1 MAQPIWNTTAGSIGT
16 FPATIIMATQLSA
29 SPVSPAT
36 TITYTLLSGTLP
48 PGTTITIGGL
58 ISGTPTLVTVDTTT
72 TFTIRATDNLSNI
85 RDRTFS
91 ITISGTAIPEFT
103 TPAGS
108 VLSTLDSVWIE
119 LPIEYSNPDNT
130 NQIVVEVQEGI
141 LPPGLEINPAGVIR
155 GYANPP
161 TVSVTLT
168 EVETNATL
176 TDGTSYLITCTSTTQ
191 FTIGRPVVF
200 TSTVFGGIQN
210 GETYYI
216 KTIDSSTT
224 FSITSTQN
232 GDVFPLTSASGSMT
246 VTLPATSF
254 GQPTI
259 RTYSFILRLSRNLG
273 GDTATYSITVVNQ
286 NTPVSQGGPGYTIN
300 SRIPTI
306 LNTRPKTFIITDND
320 PYSGYYILPP
330 ISPTVNAFIGTIR
343 SGEYFTFKIIGY
355 DFDGSSLTY
364 DYVNLPV
371 ELTGDTET
379 GWITG
384 TPTLNSTGLSTFSFA
399 VNVYKTDSSSIGTT
413 NFNFSY
419 NLSNEITDT
428 IIWSTPSDL
437 GTIFNSSI
445 STVNVFAVADTEL
458 SYRITSGSLPPNLL
472 LLSNGEIT
480 GKVADQPTDTL
491 LEQNTETVFTFTIQA
506 YSALFPAVQSTK
518 TFTITVLQEYTQPTD
533 TLYIK
538 AAPSINDRN
547 IINTLLTSE
556 TLIPEEIVYRPN
568 DIYFGKA
575 TSIVYEHAYG
585 IYASEIDEYLA
596 AVTQNHYWRN
606 ITLGEIKTAVAKNSL
621 GEIIYEV
628 VYSEVI
634 DNLVN
639 PAGIS
644 IQQEIIW
651 PRPIDLGLGP
661 WYTSITDIHASY
673 ETVLGQEYYTS
684 LTPGFAQTLYPNSLF
699 NMRNRVSQVVG
710 QEFDSRL
717 LPLWMTSQQEN
728 GGTLGYTQAWV
739 ICYTKPGI
747 IVDGQLLT
755 YAEFKATGLTKTR
768 TEGGVI
774 ITDYFSSAET
784 IKNNINNNWPYTL
797 NQINFRIDRF
807 SVDKSETYNY
817 DKKLNPPA
825 WTGLPSA
832 TPVPNPIDSENFYV
846 LFPRQTI
853 LPDESQ
859 Y

>member
-16 FPATIIMATQLSA
+16 YPATILMATQLSA

-36 TITYTLLSGTLP
+36 TITYILLSGTLP
-48 PGTTITIGGL
+48 PGTSINTSGL
-58 ISGTPTLVTVDTTT
+58 ISGTPTLVTSDTTS

-91 ITISGTAIPEFT
+91 MTISGTAIPEFT

-108 VLSTLDSVWIE
+108 VLNTLDSVWIE
-119 LPIEYSNPDNT
+119 LPIEYSNPDST
-130 NQIVVEVQEGI
+130 NEVVVELQEGI

-161 TVSVTLT
+161 TVNVTLN
-168 EVETNATL
+168 EVETNATV

-191 FTIGRPVVF
+191 FTVGRPVVF
-200 TSTVFGGIQN
+200 TSTVFGGIEE

-216 KTIDSSTT
+216 KSINSNTT
-224 FSITSTQN
+224 FTISATQN
-232 GDVFPLTSASGSMT
+232 GDVFPLISGSGLMV
-246 VTLPATSF
+246 VTLPAVSF

-259 RTYSFILRLSRNLG
+259 RTYSFILRLSSNLG
-273 GDTATYSITVVNQ
+273 GDTTSYSITVVNQ

-306 LNTRPKTFIITDND
+306 LNTRPRTFIITDND

-330 ISPTVNAFIGTIR
+330 VSPTVNAFIGTIR

-355 DFDGSSLTY
+355 DFDGSSLSY
-364 DYVNLPV
+364 QYIDLPID
-371 ELTGDTET
+371 LTGDTET

-384 TPTLNSTGLSTFSFA
+384 TPTLNSTGLSTFNFA
-399 VNVYKTDSSSIGTT
+399 VNVYKTDNASIGTI
-413 NFNFSY
+413 NFSFSY
-419 NLSNEITDT
+419 NLSNEITDD
-428 IIWSTPSDL
+428 IIWTTPSDL
-437 GTIFNSSI
+437 GTIFNTTV
-445 STVNVFAVADTEL
+445 STLNVVAVADTEL
-458 SYRITSGSLPPNLL
+458 SYRITSGELPPNLL
-472 LLSNGEIT
+472 LLDNGEIT
-480 GKVADQPTDTL
+480 GSVANQPTDTL
-491 LEQNTETVFTFTIQA
+491 LEQNAETVFTFTIQA
-506 YSALFPAVQSTK
+506 YSPLYPVVQSSK
-518 TFTITVLQEYTQPTD
+518 TFTVTVLQEYTQPTD

-547 IINTLLTSE
+547 ILNTLLTSE
-556 TLIPEEIVYRPN
+556 TLIPEAMVYRPN
-568 DIYFGKA
+568 DIYFGKS
-575 TSIVYEHAYG
+575 TSIIYEHAYG
-585 IYASEIDEYLA
+585 IYSSEIDEYLA

-634 DNLVN
+634 DNLIN
-639 PAGIS
+639 PSGVS
-644 IQQEIIW
+644 IQQEIYW
-651 PRPIDLGLGP
+651 PRPINLQLGP
-661 WYTSITDIHASY
+661 WYTSITDIFTSY
-673 ETVLGQEYYTS
+673 ETVLGQDYYTS
-684 LTPGFAQTLYPNSLF
+684 LTPGYAQTLYPNSLF
-699 NMRNRVSQVVG
+699 NMRNRVGQVVG
-710 QEFDSRL
+710 QEFNSRL
-717 LPLWMTSQQEN
+717 LPLWMTSQQAN

-739 ICYTKPGI
+739 ICYTKPGF
-747 IVDGQLLT
+747 
-755 YAEFKATGLTKTR
+755 AN
-768 TEGGVI
+768 
-774 ITDYFSSAET
+774 T
-784 IKNNINNNWPYTL
+784 IKNNINTNWPYTL

-817 DKKLNPPA
+817 NKKLNPPT

-832 TPVPNPIDSENFYV
+832 TPVPDPIDSKDFYV

>member
-1 MAQPIWNTTAGSIGT
+1 MAQPVWNTTAGSIGT
-16 FPATIIMATQLSA
+16 YPATILMATQLSA

-36 TITYTLLSGTLP
+36 SITYTLLSGTLP
-48 PGTTITIGGL
+48 SGTTITSSGL
-58 ISGTPTLVTVDTTT
+58 ISGTPTLVTIDTTT

-91 ITISGTAIPEFT
+91 MTVSGTAIPEFT

-108 VLSTLDSVWIE
+108 ILNTLDSVWIE
-119 LPIEYSNPDNT
+119 LPIEYSNPENT
-130 NQIVVEVQEGI
+130 NQVVVELQEGI
-141 LPPGLEINPAGVIR
+141 LPPGLEINPSGVIR
-155 GYANPP
+155 GYAYPP
-161 TVSVTLT
+161 TVTVTLT

-191 FTIGRPVVF
+191 FTVGRPVIF
-200 TSTVFGGIQN
+200 TSTVFGGIEE

-216 KTIDSSTT
+216 RTIDSTTT
-224 FSITSTQN
+224 FTIAATQN

-246 VTLPATSF
+246 VTLPAISF

-259 RTYSFILRLSRNLG
+259 RTYSFILRLSSNLG
-273 GDTATYSITVVNQ
+273 GDTVTYSIAVVNQ

-306 LNTRPKTFIITDND
+306 LNTRPRTFIITDND
-320 PYSGYYILPP
+320 PFSGYYILPP
-330 ISPTVNAFIGTIR
+330 VSPTVNAFIGTIR

-364 DYVNLPV
+364 EYIDLPAD
-371 ELTGDTET
+371 LTGDTET

-384 TPTLNSTGLSTFSFA
+384 TPTLNSTGLSTFNFE
-399 VNVYKTDSSSIGTT
+399 VNVYKTDSVSIGTT

-419 NLSNEITDT
+419 NLSNDITDT
-428 IIWSTPSDL
+428 IIWETPSDL
-437 GTIFNSSI
+437 GSIFNSTV
-445 STVNVFAVADTEL
+445 STLNVYAVADTAI
-458 SYRITSGSLPPNLL
+458 SYRITSGALPPNLI

-480 GKVADQPTDTL
+480 GRVADQPTDTL
-491 LEQNTETVFTFTIQA
+491 LEQNAETIFTFTIQA
-506 YSALFPAVQSTK
+506 YSPLYPVVQASK
-518 TFTITVLQEYTQPTD
+518 TFTVTVLQEYTQPTD

-547 IINTLLTSE
+547 ILNTLLTSE
-556 TLIPEEIVYRPN
+556 TLIPEAMVYRPN
-568 DIYFGKA
+568 DIYFGKS
-575 TSIVYEHAYG
+575 TSIIYEHAYG
-585 IYASEIDEYLA
+585 IYASAIDEYLA

-639 PAGIS
+639 PAGTS
-644 IQQEIIW
+644 IQQEIYW

-661 WYTSITDIHASY
+661 WYTSITDIFTSY
-673 ETVLGQEYYTS
+673 DTVLGQDYYTS

-710 QEFDSRL
+710 QEYDSRL

-755 YAEFKATGLTKTR
+755 YAEFEATGLTKTR
-768 TEGGVI
+768 TQGGVI

-807 SVDKSETYNY
+807 SVNKSETYNY

-832 TPVPNPIDSENFYV
+832 TPVPDPIDSKDFYV

-853 LPDESQ
+853 LPDETQ

>member
-1 MAQPIWNTTAGSIGT
+1 
-16 FPATIIMATQLSA
+16 MATQLSA

-36 TITYTLLSGTLP
+36 SITYTLLSGTLP
-48 PGTTITIGGL
+48 LGTTITSSGL
-58 ISGTPTLVTVDTTT
+58 ISGTPTLVTIDTTT

-91 ITISGTAIPEFT
+91 MTVSGTAIPEFT

-108 VLSTLDSVWIE
+108 ILNTLDSVWIE
-119 LPIEYSNPDNT
+119 LPIEYSNPENT
-130 NQIVVEVQEGI
+130 NQVVVELQEGI

-155 GYANPP
+155 GYAYPP
-161 TVSVTLT
+161 TVTVTLT

-191 FTIGRPVVF
+191 FTVGRPVIF
-200 TSTVFGGIQN
+200 TSTVFGGIEE

-216 KTIDSSTT
+216 RTIDSTTT
-224 FSITSTQN
+224 FTIAATQN

-246 VTLPATSF
+246 VTLPAISF

-259 RTYSFILRLSRNLG
+259 RTYSFILRLSSNLG
-273 GDTATYSITVVNQ
+273 GDTVTYSITVVNQ

-306 LNTRPKTFIITDND
+306 LNTRPRTFIITDND
-320 PYSGYYILPP
+320 PFSGYYILPP
-330 ISPTVNAFIGTIR
+330 VSPTVNAFIGTIR

-364 DYVNLPV
+364 EYIDLPAD
-371 ELTGDTET
+371 LTGDTET

-384 TPTLNSTGLSTFSFA
+384 TPTLNSIGLSTFNFS
-399 VNVYKTDSSSIGTT
+399 VNVYKTDNTSIGTT

-437 GTIFNSSI
+437 GTIFNSTI
-445 STVNVFAVADTEL
+445 STLNVIAIADTEL
-458 SYRITSGSLPPNLL
+458 SYRITSGALPPNLL
-472 LLSNGEIT
+472 LLDNGEIT
-480 GKVADQPTDTL
+480 GIVANQPTDTL
-491 LEQNTETVFTFTIQA
+491 LEQNAETIFTVTIQA
-506 YSALFPAVQSTK
+506 YSALYPVVQSTK
-518 TFTITVLQEYTQPTD
+518 TFTITVIQEYTQPTD

-547 IINTLLTSE
+547 ILNTLLASE
-556 TLIPEEIVYRPN
+556 TLIPEAMVYRPN
-568 DIYFGKA
+568 DIYFGKS
-575 TSIVYEHAYG
+575 TSIIYEHAYG
-585 IYASEIDEYLA
+585 IYSSEIDEYLA

-634 DNLVN
+634 DNLIN
-639 PAGIS
+639 PSGVS
-644 IQQEIIW
+644 IQQEIYW
-651 PRPIDLGLGP
+651 PRQIDLSLGP
-661 WYTSITDIHASY
+661 WYTSITNIFTSY
-673 ETVLGQEYYTS
+673 DTVLGQDYYTS
-684 LTPGFAQTLYPNSLF
+684 LTPGYAQTLYPNSLF
-699 NMRNRVSQVVG
+699 NMRNRVGQVVG

-717 LPLWMTSQQEN
+717 LPLWMTSQQAN

-739 ICYTKPGI
+739 ICYTKPG
-747 IVDGQLLT
+747 
-755 YAEFKATGLTKTR
+755 FAT
-768 TEGGVI
+768 
-774 ITDYFSSAET
+774 T

-817 DKKLNPPA
+817 DKRLNPPA

-832 TPVPNPIDSENFYV
+832 TPVPDPLDSKDFYV

-853 LPDESQ
+853 LPDETQ

>member
-259 RTYSFILRLSRNLG
+259 RTYSFILRLSSNLG

-428 IIWSTPSDL
+428 IIWSTPADL

-568 DIYFGKA
+568 DIYFGKE
-575 TSIVYEHAYG
+575 TSIVY
-585 IYASEIDEYLA
+585 
-596 AVTQNHYWRN
+596 
-606 ITLGEIKTAVAKNSL
+606 
-621 GEIIYEV
+621 
-628 VYSEVI
+628 
-634 DNLVN
+634 
-639 PAGIS
+639 
-644 IQQEIIW
+644 
-651 PRPIDLGLGP
+651 
-661 WYTSITDIHASY
+661 
-673 ETVLGQEYYTS
+673 
-684 LTPGFAQTLYPNSLF
+684 
-699 NMRNRVSQVVG
+699 
-710 QEFDSRL
+710 
-717 LPLWMTSQQEN
+717 
-728 GGTLGYTQAWV
+728 
-739 ICYTKPGI
+739 
-747 IVDGQLLT
+747 
-755 YAEFKATGLTKTR
+755 
-768 TEGGVI
+768 
-774 ITDYFSSAET
+774 
-784 IKNNINNNWPYTL
+784 
-797 NQINFRIDRF
+797 
-807 SVDKSETYNY
+807 
-817 DKKLNPPA
+817 
-825 WTGLPSA
+825 
-832 TPVPNPIDSENFYV
+832 
-846 LFPRQTI
+846 
-853 LPDESQ
+853 
-859 Y
+859 

>member
-1 MAQPIWNTTAGSIGT
+1 MAQPIWNTPAGSIGT
-16 FPATIIMATQLSA
+16 YPATILMSTQLSA

-36 TITYTLLSGTLP
+36 AISYILLSGTLP
-48 PGTTITIGGL
+48 PGTSITTSGL

-91 ITISGTAIPEFT
+91 MTISGSAIPEFT

-108 VLSTLDSVWIE
+108 VLNTLDSVWIE

-130 NQIVVEVQEGI
+130 NEVVVELQEGI

-161 TVSVTLT
+161 TVNVTLT
-168 EVETNATL
+168 EVETNATV

-191 FTIGRPVVF
+191 FTVGRPVVF
-200 TSTVFGGIQN
+200 TSTVFGGVEE

-216 KTIDSSTT
+216 KTINSTT
-224 FSITSTQN
+224 TFTITSTQN
-232 GDVFPLTSASGSMT
+232 GDVFPLTSATGSMT

-259 RTYSFILRLSRNLG
+259 RTYSFILRLSSTLG
-273 GDTATYSITVVNQ
+273 GDTTTYSITVVNQ
-286 NTPVSQGGPGYTIN
+286 NTPISQGGPGYTIN

-306 LNTRPKTFIITDND
+306 LNTRPKTFIITDSD

-364 DYVNLPV
+364 EYIDLPAD
-371 ELTGDTET
+371 LTGDTGT

-384 TPTLNSTGLSTFSFA
+384 TPTLNSIGLSTFNFE
-399 VNVYKTDSSSIGTT
+399 VNVYKTDNPSIGTT

-428 IIWSTPSDL
+428 ITWTTPSDL
-437 GTIFNSSI
+437 GTIFNSTI
-445 STVNVFAVADTEL
+445 STLNVLAVSDTEL
-458 SYRITSGSLPPNLL
+458 SYRITSGSLPPNLI

-480 GKVADQPTDTL
+480 GRVADQPTNTL
-491 LEQNTETVFTFTIQA
+491 LEQNAETIFTVTIQA
-506 YSALFPAVQSTK
+506 YSPLYPVVQSAK

-547 IINTLLTSE
+547 IVNTLLTSS
-556 TLIPEEIVYRPN
+556 TLIPEAMVYRPN

-639 PAGIS
+639 PSGVS
-644 IQQEIIW
+644 IQQEIYW
-651 PRPIDLGLGP
+651 PRPIDLSLGP
-661 WYTSITDIHASY
+661 WYTSITDIFTSY
-673 ETVLGQEYYTS
+673 ETVLGQDYYTS
-684 LTPGFAQTLYPNSLF
+684 LTPGYAQTLYPNSLF

-710 QEFDSRL
+710 QEYDSRL
-717 LPLWMTSQQEN
+717 LPLWMTSQQAD

-739 ICYTKPGI
+739 ICYTKPRI
-747 IVDGQLLT
+747 VVDGTALT
-755 YAEFKATGLTKTR
+755 YAEFQETGLTR
-768 TEGGVI
+768 
-774 ITDYFSSAET
+774 TDYFSYAEL
-784 IKNNINNNWPYTL
+784 IKNNINSNWPYTL

-832 TPVPNPIDSENFYV
+832 TPVPDPLDSKDFYV

-853 LPDESQ
+853 LPDETQ

>member
-1 MAQPIWNTTAGSIGT
+1 MAQPIWNTSAGTIGT
-16 FPATIIMATQLSA
+16 YPATIIMATQLSA

-48 PGTTITIGGL
+48 SGTTITSSGL

-91 ITISGTAIPEFT
+91 MTISGSAIPEFT

-108 VLSTLDSVWIE
+108 VLNTLDSVWIE

-130 NQIVVEVQEGI
+130 NEVVVELQEGI
-141 LPPGLEINPAGVIR
+141 LPPGLEINSTGLIR

-161 TVSVTLT
+161 TVNVTLT
-168 EVETNATL
+168 EVETNATI

-200 TSTVFGGIQN
+200 TSTAFGGIEE

-216 KTIDSSTT
+216 TTINSSTT
-224 FSITSTQN
+224 FTIAATQN
-232 GDVFPLTSASGSMT
+232 GDVFPLTSATGSMT
-246 VTLPATSF
+246 VTLPAISF

-259 RTYSFILRLSRNLG
+259 RTYSFILRLSSNLG

-286 NTPVSQGGPGYTIN
+286 NTPVIQGGPGYTIN

-330 ISPTVNAFIGTIR
+330 VSPTVNAFIGTIR
-343 SGEYFTFKIIGY
+343 SGEYFTFKVIGY

-364 DYVNLPV
+364 EYVNLPV
-371 ELTGDTET
+371 TVTGDTET

-384 TPTLNSTGLSTFSFA
+384 TPTLNSIGLSTFNFA
-399 VNVYKTDSSSIGTT
+399 VNVYKTDNPSIGTT

-428 IIWSTPSDL
+428 IIWTTLPDL
-437 GTIFNSSI
+437 GTIFNSTI
-445 STVNVFAVADTEL
+445 STLKVVAVADTEL
-458 SYRITSGSLPPNLL
+458 SYRITSGELPPNLL
-472 LLSNGEIT
+472 LSDNGEIT
-480 GKVADQPTDTL
+480 GIVADQPTDTL
-491 LEQNTETVFTFTIQA
+491 LEQNVETVFTVTIQA
-506 YSALFPAVQSTK
+506 YSSLYPVVQASK
-518 TFTITVLQEYTQPTD
+518 TFTITVIQEYTQPTD

-538 AAPSINDRN
+538 AAPSITDRN
-547 IINTLLTSE
+547 ILNTLLASE
-556 TLIPEEIVYRPN
+556 TLIPEAMVYRPN

-575 TSIVYEHAYG
+575 TSIIYEHAYG

-606 ITLGEIKTAVAKNSL
+606 ITLGEIKTAVAKNSA

-639 PAGIS
+639 PAGVS
-644 IQQEIIW
+644 IQQEIYW
-651 PRPIDLGLGP
+651 PRSIDLGLGP
-661 WYTSITDIHASY
+661 WYTSITDIFTSY
-673 ETVLGQEYYTS
+673 DTVLGQDYYTS
-684 LTPGFAQTLYPNSLF
+684 LTPGNAQTLYPNSLF
-699 NMRNRVSQVVG
+699 NMRNRVGQIVG

-717 LPLWMTSQQEN
+717 LPLWMTSQQAN

-739 ICYTKPGI
+739 ICYTKSGI

-755 YAEFKATGLTKTR
+755 YAEFEATGLTKTR
-768 TEGGVI
+768 TQGGI
-774 ITDYFSSAET
+774 IVTDYFSYAET

-817 DKKLNPPA
+817 DKKFNPPA

-832 TPVPNPIDSENFYV
+832 TPVPNPLDSKDFYV